1 MTLFLSSS
9 GNRIACRFT
18 ISLAV
23 HDPASVVTLRLFAT
37 GQGLQCRGRHLRE
50 IKVTVNPG
58 SKSTFNMVRDRTAD
72 MVSQT
77 IILSGVSLFLLG
89 ILAEALFGF
98 LLASELVSEL

>member
-1 MTLFLSSS
+1 
-9 GNRIACRFT
+9 
-18 ISLAV
+18 
-23 HDPASVVTLRLFAT
+23 
-37 GQGLQCRGRHLRE
+37 
-50 IKVTVNPG
+50 
-58 SKSTFNMVRDRTAD
+58 MVRDRTAD